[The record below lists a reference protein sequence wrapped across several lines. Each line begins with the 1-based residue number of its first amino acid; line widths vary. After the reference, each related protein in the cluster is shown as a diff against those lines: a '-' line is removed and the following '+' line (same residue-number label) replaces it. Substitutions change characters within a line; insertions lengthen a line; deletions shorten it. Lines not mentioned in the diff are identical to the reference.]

1 MLAPVMQ
8 DLRDWVGRTEHVSRN
23 SMVQFEGNNNL
34 SETMRKEDSMKN
46 KNVMSKDA
54 KILRI

>member
-1 MLAPVMQ
+1 MQ

-23 SMVQFEGNNNL
+23 SMVQCEGNNNL
-34 SETMRKEDSMKN
+34 LETMRKEDSKKN

>member
-1 MLAPVMQ
+1 
-8 DLRDWVGRTEHVSRN
+8 
-23 SMVQFEGNNNL
+23 MVQFEGNNSL
-34 SETMRKEDSMKN
+34 SETMRKEDSKKN

>member
-8 DLRDWVGRTEHVSRN
+8 DLRDWVGRMEHVSRN

-34 SETMRKEDSMKN
+34 SETMRKEDSKKN